1 MQKPLIR
8 LKIFYGF
15 DKNKVININAIPEV
29 ISKSILFTLNKIWL
43 GQCFITGDFG
53 FSWRRVDKDI

>member
-15 DKNKVININAIPEV
+15 DKNKVININAIPGV
-29 ISKSILFTLNKIWL
+29 ISKSILFTLNK
-43 GQCFITGDFG
+43 
-53 FSWRRVDKDI
+53 